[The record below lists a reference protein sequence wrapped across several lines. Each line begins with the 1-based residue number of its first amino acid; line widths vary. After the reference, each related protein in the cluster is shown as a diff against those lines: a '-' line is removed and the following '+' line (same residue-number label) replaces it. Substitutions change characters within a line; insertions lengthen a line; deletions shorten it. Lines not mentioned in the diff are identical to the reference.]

1 MRRLL
6 GSFVAAVLFAGCSSV
21 DHLEIDPKEVVLKRK
36 NEGVWVKCIGKNK
49 ANHVVPKV
57 GCSWRIGDEKI
68 AVIDKDGK
76 LQGKTSGTSTV
87 YAKSGQ
93 LEAEAIVRI
102 EGVER
107 IDVEPKSMTFNVGE
121 PEREIKV
128 KAFTYGDHLLT
139 DRTPEFKTQNA
150 DVAAVADGNKVFPQQ
165 PGEAKVL
172 VYVDDVKYE
181 LPVTVLP
188 KGKAPPASK
197 DKDNKS
203 KPDSKKG
210 GKKRKA

>member
-1 MRRLL
+1 MKRLI
-6 GSFVAAVLFAGCSSV
+6 GSFVAAVIFAGCSSV

-49 ANHVVPKV
+49 ANHTVPKV
-57 GCSWRIGDEKI
+57 GCSWRIGDDKI
-68 AVIDKDGK
+68 AVVDKDGK
-76 LQGKTSGTSTV
+76 LQGRASGTTTV

-107 IDVEPKSMTFNVGE
+107 IEVDPKNMTFTVGE
-121 PEREIKV
+121 PEREVKV
-128 KAFTYGDHLLT
+128 KVYTYGDHLLS
-139 DRTPEFKTQNA
+139 DRTPEFKPQNP

-165 PGEAKVL
+165 PGEAKVT

-188 KGKAPPASK
+188 KGKAPKATK
-197 DKDNKS
+197 DTKS
-203 KPDSKKG
+203 KPDTKKA
-210 GKKRKA
+210 GKKHKA